1 MIAEHLAGR
10 RIAVTGATGFLGTA
24 IVERLLRQVPD
35 CDLVLLVRGGRRATP
50 QRRVERE
57 VLRNDAF
64 DRMRAER
71 GDGFDAEVRRR
82 LTVVGGDFL
91 DLDAAGILPAG
102 TGAVRIVGNLPYNL
116 SSPILLRVLALARE
130 TGRIRDATV
139 MLQRDS
145 ADDACWVGTWRLLAA
160 YRTQHDG
167 SSRYVEAPQT
177 RAAGPRRKAAER
189 TPRRKTRRRR

>member
-1 MIAEHLAGR
+1 MSGSEDPSLAALRALAAGGDGA
-10 RIAVTGATGFLGTA
+10 AVDRELG
-24 IVERLLRQVPD
+24 RLLAEE
-35 CDLVLLVRGGRRATP
+35 ATP
-50 QRRVERE
+50 LLWRVIRSQLPDLPTAEQEE
-57 VLRNDAF
+57 VHGDA
-64 DRMRAER
+64 
-71 GDGFDAEVRRR
+71 
-82 LTVVGGDFL
+82 
-91 DLDAAGILPAG
+91 
-102 TGAVRIVGNLPYNL
+102 
-116 SSPILLRVLALARE
+116 LLRL
-130 TGRIRDATV
+130 TV